1 MEPIV
6 ITKIQTVMQFQ
17 SQEKQWI
24 HPARNGN
31 GYAIAYQLGG
41 YYQHQCATGPFVM
54 EKDSIMF
61 YGDRDWY
68 AVQAQSYGSCL
79 AIHFCTAEPIPLSL
93 MHIHGEAA
101 LPYKSDFQRIVSTY
115 VRRDS
120 ASWYETM
127 AGLYGLLGK
136 LLRSQEQETS
146 YVQRQKYA
154 NVARAKD
161 YIHEHFGEPELCVE
175 QTAEMAGLSVRRFGE
190 LFSHLYGMTPGRY
203 ITHIRL
209 QAAEEMLLTHS
220 YSVTEIAH
228 AVGYRDIG
236 YFCRVFTRSHGV
248 SPGQYAKK
256 Q

>member
-6 ITKIQTVMQFQ
+6 ITKLQTVMQFQ
-17 SQEKQWI
+17 AREEEWI
-24 HPARNGN
+24 HSAHDGN
-31 GYAIAYQLGG
+31 GYAIAYQLDGC
-41 YYQHQCATGPFVM
+41 YHHQCATGSFVM
-54 EKDSIMF
+54 DKDSIMF

-68 AVQAQSYGSCL
+68 AVQAEKSGPCL

-101 LPYKSDFQRIVSTY
+101 IPYKSDFQRIVSTY
-115 VRRDS
+115 IRRDPV
-120 ASWYETM
+120 SWYETM

-136 LLRSQEQETS
+136 LLHSQEREIS
-146 YVQRQKYA
+146 YGKRQKYENIA
-154 NVARAKD
+154 LARD
-161 YIHEHFGEPELCVE
+161 YIHEHFGEPDLCVE
-175 QTAEMAGLSVRRFGE
+175 QTAERAGLSVRRFGE
-190 LFSHLYGMTPGRY
+190 LFSQLYGMTPGRY

-209 QAAEEMLLTHS
+209 QAAEEMLCTHS

-236 YFCRVFTRSHGV
+236 YFCRVFTRIYEM